1 MVEGLVDNA
10 ALTTTYVCRF
20 TTYSAR
26 TRANVRGEAE
36 ADVTGD
42 LGQGI
47 LLEGSTYAAFVGE
60 AEHKL
65 AELGLQ

>member
-1 MVEGLVDNA
+1 MVKGLVDDA
-10 ALTTTYVCRF
+10 ALTTPYIRGF
-20 TTYSAR
+20 TAYSTR